1 MPNNKM
7 DTLALKLIANE
18 SRGLSLDMVAKANS
32 GHLGIA
38 LGCADC
44 MAVLFGYFL
53 RYLPKNPRW
62 INRDRFILSAGHGS
76 ALLYTYLH
84 LSGFD
89 VFLEDL
95 QQFRQLKSK
104 TPGHPEFG
112 ITPGVEA
119 TTGPLGQGIGN
130 AVGIALSQK
139 KLANECNTNEQTI
152 LDNCV
157 VCLCGDGCLQEGVGQ
172 ESIALA
178 GLWKLDNLILIY
190 DRNHVTLDGDADL
203 SQCEDVKKKFEA
215 LNWNV
220 VEVDGHNCEA
230 IAGAL
235 DDCREF
241 KGKPSLLIL
250 NTKIGYGL
258 SIEGTSKA
266 HGASGIKEIKQ
277 AKEYWGL
284 DSEKSFYVS
293 DKTKHFFEKHQN
305 QLQKNYNLWYKDFE
319 CWCKAQ
325 PEKSIQLIKKQ
336 NVGNNFWETLP
347 VCEKSIATRTACGKI
362 LNHLAQALPRMI
374 TGSADLFESVKNY
387 IEDGGNFSSDN
398 LSGRN
403 IYFGIREHAMGAI
416 LNGMAY
422 DGFYQVSGST
432 FFSFSDYLKPALRV
446 AALSHL
452 PVWYFFSHD
461 SIAVGEDGPTHQP
474 IEQLAGL
481 RAIPNVNVF
490 RPADYDE
497 LIGCFKQAER
507 HTDGPSIFILSRQ
520 NLSPINHLL
529 REEKIEGVLHGAYIV
544 QREKSTL
551 NYLLMSTGREVEL
564 ALKVAEILGDDVR
577 VVSMPSMEVFARQTE
592 EYQASILP
600 KNCHKRIAIEAGASQ
615 PWYQWVGLEGL
626 VMGIDSFGL
635 SAPAEQTAQYFG
647 FTPEAIA
654 EKIREEV

>member
-1 MPNNKM
+1 ME

-18 SRGLSLDMVAKANS
+18 ARGLVLDMVAKANS
-32 GHLGIA
+32 GHLGMP

-62 INRDRFILSAGHGS
+62 INRDRFILSSGHGS

-130 AVGIALSQK
+130 AVGIAVSQK
-139 KLANECNTNEQTI
+139 KLADECNTNGQTI
-152 LDNCV
+152 LDNRI

-178 GLWKLDNLILIY
+178 GLWRLDNLILIY
-190 DRNHVTLDGDADL
+190 DKNNITLDGSADL
-203 SQCEDVKKKFEA
+203 SQCEDIKKKFEA
-215 LNWNV
+215 LNWHV
-220 VEVDGHNCEA
+220 VKVDGHNCEE

-235 DDCREF
+235 DICREF
-241 KGKPSLLIL
+241 KGKPSLIIL
-250 NTKIGYGL
+250 NTNIGYGL
-258 SIEGTSKA
+258 DIAGTSKA

-277 AKEYWGL
+277 AKERLGL
-284 DSEKSFYVS
+284 DPEKSFFVS
-293 DKTKHFFEKHQN
+293 EKTKHFFEKRQN
-305 QLQKNYNLWYKDFE
+305 QLQKNYNLWYKNFE
-319 CWCKAQ
+319 YWCKAQ
-325 PEKSIQLIKKQ
+325 PEKSVSLIKKPALKD
-336 NVGNNFWETLP
+336 VFWENLP
-347 VCEKSIATRTACGKI
+347 AIKEPIATRTACGKL
-362 LNHLAQALPRMI
+362 LNHLAHALPRII

-387 IEDGGNFSSDN
+387 IENGGNFSADN

-422 DGFYQVSGST
+422 DGFYRVSGST

-481 RAIPNVNVF
+481 RAIPNVKVF

-497 LIGCFKQAER
+497 LMGCFKQAE
-507 HTDGPSIFILSRQ
+507 HHADGPSIFILSRQ
-520 NLSPINHLL
+520 NLVPIESLTPK
-529 REEKIEGVLHGAYIV
+529 EKLEGVSLGAYIV
-544 QREKSTL
+544 HQEKTTL
-551 NYLLMSTGREVEL
+551 DYILMATGSEVEL
-564 ALKVAEILGDDVR
+564 ALKTAELLGDSTR
-577 VVSMPSMEVFARQTE
+577 IVSVPSMELFIRQNE
-592 EYQASILP
+592 NYQSSILP
-600 KNCHKRIAIEAGASQ
+600 PNCHKRVAIEAGSPQ
-615 PWYQWVGLEGL
+615 SWYQWVGLNGL
-626 VMGIDSFGL
+626 VIGMNSFGL
-635 SAPAEQTAQYFG
+635 SAPAKQAYQYFE
-647 FTPEAIA
+647 FSPEAIA
-654 EKIREEV
+654 EKIKQKFG

>member
-1 MPNNKM
+1 M

-18 SRGLSLDMVAKANS
+18 ARGLVLDMVAKANS
-32 GHLGIA
+32 GHLGMP

-62 INRDRFILSAGHGS
+62 INRDRFILSSGHGS

-130 AVGIALSQK
+130 AVGIAVSQK
-139 KLANECNTNEQTI
+139 KLAKECNTNELTI
-152 LDNCV
+152 LDNQV

-178 GLWKLDNLILIY
+178 GLWRLDNLILIY
-190 DRNHVTLDGDADL
+190 DKNHITLDGNADL
-203 SQCEDVKKKFEA
+203 SQCEDIEKKFEA
-215 LNWNV
+215 LNWHV
-220 VEVDGHNCEA
+220 VEVDGHNCEE

-241 KGKPSLLIL
+241 KGKPSLIIL

-258 SIEGTSKA
+258 SIAGTSKA

-277 AKEYWGL
+277 AKERLGL
-284 DSEKSFYVS
+284 DPEKSFFVS
-293 DKTKHFFEKHQN
+293 EKTKHFFEKRQN
-305 QLQKNYNLWYKDFE
+305 QLQKSYNLWYKNFE
-319 CWCKAQ
+319 DWCKAQ
-325 PEKSIQLIKKQ
+325 PEKSIQLIKKS
-336 NVGNNFWETLP
+336 VLKDDFWEHLP
-347 VCEKSIATRTACGKI
+347 AIKEPIATRTACGQI
-362 LNHLAQALPRMI
+362 LNHLAQALPRII

-387 IEDGGNFSSDN
+387 IENGGNFSPDN
-398 LSGRN
+398 LPGRN

-422 DGFYQVSGST
+422 DGFYRVSGST

-474 IEQLAGL
+474 IEQLAGF
-481 RAIPNVNVF
+481 RAIPNVQVF

-497 LIGCFKQAER
+497 LNGCFKQAE
-507 HTDGPSIFILSRQ
+507 HHADGPSIFILSRQ
-520 NLSPINHLL
+520 NLVPIESLT
-529 REEKIEGVLHGAYIV
+529 REEKFEGVSRGAYIV
-544 QREKSTL
+544 HQEKSTL
-551 NYLLMSTGREVEL
+551 DYILMATGSEVEL
-564 ALKVAEILGDDVR
+564 ALKTAEVLGNSTR
-577 VVSMPSMEVFARQTE
+577 VVSVPSMELFVRQSE
-592 EYQASILP
+592 DYQSFIFPQSCL
-600 KNCHKRIAIEAGASQ
+600 KRVAIEAGSAQ
-615 PWYQWVGLEGL
+615 PWYQWVGLNGL
-626 VMGIDSFGL
+626 VMGMNSFGL
-635 SAPAEQTAQYFG
+635 SAPAKQVFQYFE
-647 FTPEAIA
+647 FTPESMA
-654 EKIREEV
+654 EKIKQKFGSF